1 MSSRDGGETAGV
13 ELVEHAPHGA
23 ASGIGRHNWEIRR
36 HLEGRVPVRVVREID
51 PPMAGRLTF
60 LHHLPLG
67 IRGHQSGHLV
77 HFTQIMGCS
86 QMLWRPLRPAVAT
99 VHDLGPLVWPPEAG
113 RPTDIGTILFRLS
126 LAGLK
131 RMDAIV
137 AVSEHTRGVV
147 VDALGVPSERVY
159 VVPNG
164 VDHDKYEPVPDARQL
179 LASRYPLPGGPGA
192 RYLLHVGSEAPR
204 KNVGGLLRAMAALR
218 NRLPDVYLLRVGDP
232 GGCRFR
238 EETLR
243 ITGELGLAGRVAFC
257 GPVPEADLPL
267 FYSAADVCVVPSFLE
282 GFGLPVV
289 EAQACGAPVVA
300 SDIPALR
307 EVSLG
312 TVSLVDS
319 GDPAALA
326 GAIESLLKSRPPR
339 EKAAWTLRYS
349 WEAAAEGLLKVYS
362 SVLAGSRSVGNPVR
376 SKR

>member
-1 MSSRDGGETAGV
+1 MESRIPGI
-13 ELVEHAPHGA
+13 ELVEHAPPGA
-23 ASGIGRHNWEIRR
+23 ASGIGRYNWEIRR

-51 PPMAGRLTF
+51 PPMAGRFTS

-67 IRGHQSGHLV
+67 IRGHQSGHPV

-86 QMLWRPLRPAVAT
+86 QMLWRPVRPAVAT
-99 VHDLGPLVWPPEAG
+99 VHDLGSLVWRPEGG
-113 RPTDIGTILFRLS
+113 RPTDIATVLFRLS

-137 AVSEHTRGVV
+137 ADSRFTAQAV
-147 VDALGVPSERVY
+147 VDHLGIPVERVH
-159 VVPNG
+159 VVPIG
-164 VDHDKYEPVPDARQL
+164 VDHETYDPVPDARQL
-179 LASRYPLPGGPGA
+179 LASRYPLPGGPST
-192 RYLLHVGSEAPR
+192 RYLLHVGSESPR
-204 KNVGGLLRAMAALR
+204 KNVVGLLRALAVLR
-218 NRLPDVYLLRVGDP
+218 ERVPDVYLLRVGDP
-232 GGCRFR
+232 GSPRFR

-243 ITGELGLAGRVAFC
+243 IAHELGLADRVAFY
-257 GPVPEADLPL
+257 GQVPEADLPV

-289 EAQACGAPVVA
+289 EAQASGAPVVA

-307 EVSLG
+307 ELSLG

-326 GAIESLLKSRPPR
+326 GAIEFLLKSRPPR

-349 WEAAAEGLLKVYS
+349 WEAAADGLLNVYL
-362 SVLAGSRSVGNPVR
+362 SVLAGSRSAGNPVR